1 MMMNKTKRNT
11 NTAKSSTFSQH
22 GNVESR
28 IEDNILIN
36 EATGPFNAEVIY
48 ALKQIQQDLLDILSA
63 RQHWAQIYT
72 FHHSA
77 LCSPDTIDALSAYLA
92 DKKGKIKKPSATA
105 FVMDHSV
112 EGRAIMA
119 AHYRHVYEVAELNFD
134 IFTSAED
141 AQNWV
146 QLMLDK
152 E

>member
-92 DKKGKIKKPSATA
+92 DEKGKIKKPAATA
-105 FVMDHSV
+105 FVMDQSV

-119 AHYRHVYEVAELNFD
+119 AHYRHVYELAGLKFD
-134 IFTSAED
+134 IFNSLKE
-141 AQNWV
+141 AQDWV
-146 QLMLDK
+146 ELMLSQ